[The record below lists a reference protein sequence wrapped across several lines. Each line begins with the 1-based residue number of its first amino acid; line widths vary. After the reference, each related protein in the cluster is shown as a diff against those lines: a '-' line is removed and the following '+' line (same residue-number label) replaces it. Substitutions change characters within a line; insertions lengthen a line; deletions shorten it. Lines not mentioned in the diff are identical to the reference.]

1 MEAIFL
7 VCGAGG
13 PQLKRN
19 PLGCT
24 HKTMS
29 LLSLLEVMDK
39 EVTVR
44 EAWLLAGLCTGV
56 GYLISRR
63 WRWLVAV
70 PLLVLLDSVWRIA
83 AELRDPLVGAAI
95 RLEAGSEYPLFVYLP
110 HALAGLA
117 LVGFFVTGA
126 HRKRRAA

>member
-1 MEAIFL
+1 
-7 VCGAGG
+7 
-13 PQLKRN
+13 
-19 PLGCT
+19 
-24 HKTMS
+24 MS

-56 GYLISRR
+56 GHLISRR

-83 AELRDPLVGAAI
+83 SELRDPFVGAAI

-110 HALAGLA
+110 TRSCSPCAGRL
-117 LVGFFVTGA
+117 LC
-126 HRKRRAA
+126 HW